1 MLIDIVEHRLSSR
14 KLAWRPEAAATV
26 VLVAGGYPGKVENGK
41 QIFGLDEAERIQGVK
56 VYHAGT
62 RLEDGRV
69 LHRRRPHFERDR
81 ARSHAGRGSGA
92 GVLRRA
98 DDRIRRKRLPE
109 RYRKERIGKATMNPI
124 VGIIMGSDSDLP
136 VMQEAAKILK
146 QFEIPYEIGVYSAHR
161 SPHRTA
167 EYVRTARERGLKVI
181 IAGAGSSAHL
191 AGVTAAET
199 TLPVIGVPI
208 DSSPLSGFDAL
219 LSTVQ
224 MPPGVP
230 VATMGV
236 GKSGAT
242 NAGIFA
248 VQILALADEKL
259 AGKLSEYKAQSGK
272 GRCREKQKSTEQAV

>member
-1 MLIDIVEHRLSSR
+1 MKPV
-14 KLAWRPEAAATV
+14 
-26 VLVAGGYPGKVENGK
+26 
-41 QIFGLDEAERIQGVK
+41 
-56 VYHAGT
+56 
-62 RLEDGRV
+62 
-69 LHRRRPHFERDR
+69 
-81 ARSHAGRGSGA
+81 
-92 GVLRRA
+92 
-98 DDRIRRKRLPE
+98 
-109 RYRKERIGKATMNPI
+109 

-136 VMQEAAKILK
+136 VMQEATKVLK

-167 EYVRTARERGLKVI
+167 EYVRSARERGLKII

-208 DSSPLSGFDAL
+208 DSSPLSGFDSL

-242 NAGIFA
+242 NAAMFA
-248 VQILALADEKL
+248 LQILALGDENLTKKL
-259 AGKLSEYKAQSGK
+259 GEYKEQL
-272 GRCREKQKSTEQAV
+272 EKSVAEKSRRVSEQDE

>member
-1 MLIDIVEHRLSSR
+1 
-14 KLAWRPEAAATV
+14 
-26 VLVAGGYPGKVENGK
+26 
-41 QIFGLDEAERIQGVK
+41 VK
-56 VYHAGT
+56 AV
-62 RLEDGRV
+62 
-69 LHRRRPHFERDR
+69 
-81 ARSHAGRGSGA
+81 
-92 GVLRRA
+92 
-98 DDRIRRKRLPE
+98 
-109 RYRKERIGKATMNPI
+109 

-136 VMQEAAKILK
+136 VMQEAAKVLK

-167 EYVRTARERGLKVI
+167 EYVRSARERGLKII

-242 NAGIFA
+242 NAAFLA
-248 VQILALADEKL
+248 LQILALGDASLTKKLGDYKEQLEKTV
-259 AGKLSEYKAQSGK
+259 A
-272 GRCREKQKSTEQAV
+272 EKSKKVQAEN

>member
-1 MLIDIVEHRLSSR
+1 M
-14 KLAWRPEAAATV
+14 K
-26 VLVAGGYPGKVENGK
+26 
-41 QIFGLDEAERIQGVK
+41 
-56 VYHAGT
+56 
-62 RLEDGRV
+62 
-69 LHRRRPHFERDR
+69 
-81 ARSHAGRGSGA
+81 
-92 GVLRRA
+92 
-98 DDRIRRKRLPE
+98 
-109 RYRKERIGKATMNPI
+109 PI

-136 VMQEAAKILK
+136 TMQEAIKVLK
-146 QFEIPYEIGVYSAHR
+146 QFEIPHEIGVYSAHR
-161 SPHRTA
+161 SPHRTV
-167 EYVRTARERGLKVI
+167 EYVRTARERGLKLI

-248 VQILALADEKL
+248 VQILAVSDEGLAAKLNDYKVQLEKSV
-259 AGKLSEYKAQSGK
+259 A
-272 GRCREKQKSTEQAV
+272 EKSRKVEQQNA

>member
-1 MLIDIVEHRLSSR
+1 LKAKIIEGISERKALLSEM
-14 KLAWRPEAAATV
+14 KPL
-26 VLVAGGYPGKVENGK
+26 
-41 QIFGLDEAERIQGVK
+41 
-56 VYHAGT
+56 
-62 RLEDGRV
+62 
-69 LHRRRPHFERDR
+69 
-81 ARSHAGRGSGA
+81 
-92 GVLRRA
+92 
-98 DDRIRRKRLPE
+98 
-109 RYRKERIGKATMNPI
+109 

-136 VMQEAAKILK
+136 VMQEAAKVLK

-167 EYVRTARERGLKVI
+167 EYVRTARQRGLKLI

-242 NAGIFA
+242 NAAIFA
-248 VQILALADEKL
+248 IEVLALGEERLAVKL
-259 AGKLSEYKAQSGK
+259 AEYKSGL
-272 GRCREKQKSTEQAV
+272 EQAVAEKSEKVQESQS